1 MPSRNTKNTPLPV
14 QKTTTTTEL
23 ASQLATLRLTRTAE
37 DLDDFLARATK
48 RRWSPRVVLEELAR
62 AECAER
68 ERRSLER
75 RRRAAKLGRF
85 KPIDEFDWNW
95 PTKID
100 RSVLDRAL
108 SSELVRQRENLIL
121 VAAQGLGKT
130 LLARNIAHETVLQ
143 GHSALFVEASKMLLD
158 LGAQESARALDRRL
172 RHYAQPDL
180 LCVDEVGYLSYDAR
194 AADLLFEVVSRRYE
208 QKSIVITTNLA
219 FGDWHNIF
227 PNASCVTAL
236 IDRLTHH
243 ADIVL
248 IEGESFRLREA
259 EQSRKARQTK

>member
-1 MPSRNTKNTPLPV
+1 MPSLDTKTTPQPATK
-14 QKTTTTTEL
+14 KTTTTDL
-23 ASQLATLRLTRTAE
+23 ASQLEALRLTRTAE

-95 PTKID
+95 PTAID

-130 LLARNIAHETVLQ
+130 LLARNIAHEAVLQ
-143 GHSALFVEASKMLLD
+143 GHSALFVEASRMLLD
-158 LGAQESARALDRRL
+158 LGAQESARSLERRL

-194 AADLLFEVVSRRYE
+194 AADLLFEIVSRRYE

-219 FGDWHNIF
+219 FGDWHTIF

-243 ADIVL
+243 ADIAL
-248 IEGESFRLREA
+248 IEGESYRLREA
-259 EQSRKARQTK
+259 ELSRKARQAK